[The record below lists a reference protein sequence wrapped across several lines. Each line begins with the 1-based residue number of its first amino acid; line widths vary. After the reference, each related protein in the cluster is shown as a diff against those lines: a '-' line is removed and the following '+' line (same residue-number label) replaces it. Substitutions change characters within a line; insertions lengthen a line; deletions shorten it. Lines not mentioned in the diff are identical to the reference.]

1 MGFYELERLGLRGID
16 ILMGCNVMIRLS
28 TVVLRGYLQ
37 QCVSQEGFAFAHCTT
52 CKAPYHLRVH
62 VIADRKWLFSLWFP
76 AILASSCM
84 VYLNVWASF
93 TFVWN
98 TKKHLTQRVQNLDDK
113 LLEQKEI
120 SKSILENIVT
130 CTNSCNLKGLNIY
143 STISGAITS
152 GATRAIKSTAWLYG
166 ISCTMTF
173 HLRWN
178 SVLYLRMKR
187 CADRG
192 CSELGFG
199 FMGFYELGNNSHPL
213 SLAHRHCSQKE
224 VKKKESKKRFKTISM
239 TKKFS
244 CRPKDLFEI
253 LMDENRWKNGSL
265 IVQIWRFGSW
275 PDGID
280 STICQVFF
288 FLVRLKLEEPEPGL
302 TIVKLTHSDIPEE
315 DRYGNATVVENTE
328 RGWRDLIFQ
337 RIRAVF
343 GFGICDLE

>member
-1 MGFYELERLGLRGID
+1 MAVQLVGDCFIGIF
-16 ILMGCNVMIRLS
+16 G
-28 TVVLRGYLQ
+28 
-37 QCVSQEGFAFAHCTT
+37 VSN
-52 CKAPYHLRVH
+52 R
-62 VIADRKWLFSLWFP
+62 WFP

-113 LLEQKEI
+113 FLEQKEI
-120 SKSILENIVT
+120 SKSILENEQLLVEQLEQ
-130 CTNSCNLKGLNIY
+130 SRVQEQ
-143 STISGAITS
+143 
-152 GATRAIKSTAWLYG
+152 RAILENET
-166 ISCTMTF
+166 
-173 HLRWN
+173 LR
-178 SVLYLRMKR
+178 RQ
-187 CADRG
+187 C
-192 CSELGFG
+192 LGVAQS
-199 FMGFYELGNNSHPL
+199 LGLGLWVSMNWVINSHPL

-253 LMDENRWKNGSL
+253 LMDENRWK
-265 IVQIWRFGSW
+265 IWRFGSW

-280 STICQVFF
+280 STICQ
-288 FLVRLKLEEPEPGL
+288 VRLKLEEPEPGL

>member
-1 MGFYELERLGLRGID
+1 MAVQLVGDCFIGIF
-16 ILMGCNVMIRLS
+16 G
-28 TVVLRGYLQ
+28 
-37 QCVSQEGFAFAHCTT
+37 VSN
-52 CKAPYHLRVH
+52 R
-62 VIADRKWLFSLWFP
+62 WFP

-120 SKSILENIVT
+120 SKSILENDLT
-130 CTNSCNLKGLNIY
+130 GLSLKELQQLEQQLNEGLL
-143 STISGAITS
+143 SVKERKEQLLVEQLEQSRVQLFVS
-152 GATRAIKSTAWLYG
+152 SR
-166 ISCTMTF
+166 
-173 HLRWN
+173 N

-187 CADRG
+187 CAD
-192 CSELGFG
+192 
-199 FMGFYELGNNSHPL
+199 
-213 SLAHRHCSQKE
+213 RHCSQKE

-253 LMDENRWKNGSL
+253 LMDENRWK
-265 IVQIWRFGSW
+265 IWRFGSW

-280 STICQVFF
+280 STICQ
-288 FLVRLKLEEPEPGL
+288 VRLKLEEPEPGL

-343 GFGICDLE
+343 WFWNL